1 MTYIKQLDSIRAI
14 AVLLVILSHW
24 FEPKSIVNIL
34 PNGDLGVDIFF
45 VLSGYL
51 ITNILLDS
59 KIKNALTNKSNI
71 STLKSFYWRRSLRI
85 FPIYYLTIFVLYF
98 FSKQTGTHIKSEFTY
113 FLTYTSNFYFYL
125 KGWDGMISHLWSLSV
140 EEQFYLIWPWTILFA
155 NKKYLLHTI
164 LFFIAIGVI
173 SGFFM
178 SRLITITS
186 FNAFGLGA
194 LLAWQQ
200 KYQPILSI
208 KFKKVINILVLA
220 SLCVFIIGIVT
231 RKWDFIPLR
240 NFNSFLALWVIN
252 YIVTNHNNDNLKLKT
267 VLNNSILI
275 FIGKISYGVYLFHNI
290 IPFFTRNVV
299 NKKLVEFF
307 PFTYRFTNSNKVF
320 IIENFFL
327 LIAISWLSYNLIE
340 KRFLY
345 LKKYFNY

>member
-1 MTYIKQLDSIRAI
+1 MCPSYKLNGSIN
-14 AVLLVILSHW
+14 V
-24 FEPKSIVNIL
+24 
-34 PNGDLGVDIFF
+34 
-45 VLSGYL
+45 
-51 ITNILLDS
+51 
-59 KIKNALTNKSNI
+59 
-71 STLKSFYWRRSLRI
+71 
-85 FPIYYLTIFVLYF
+85 
-98 FSKQTGTHIKSEFTY
+98 
-113 FLTYTSNFYFYL
+113 
-125 KGWDGMISHLWSLSV
+125 
-140 EEQFYLIWPWTILFA
+140 
-155 NKKYLLHTI
+155 
-164 LFFIAIGVI
+164 
-173 SGFFM
+173 
-178 SRLITITS
+178 
-186 FNAFGLGA
+186 
-194 LLAWQQ
+194 
-200 KYQPILSI
+200 
-208 KFKKVINILVLA
+208 LVLA